1 MQAHKENISDKK
13 GESESGD
20 NEKDNIVSDIPNSTA
35 ADSFIDENGETYSC
49 NMIIDATNYDAEVKY
64 PTNMDDNQRLMNFI
78 FYKF

>member
-1 MQAHKENISDKK
+1 MQVHKENISDKK

-20 NEKDNIVSDIPNSTA
+20 NGKDNIVSDIPNSTS

-49 NMIIDATNYDAEVKY
+49 NMIIDATNCDAEVKY

-78 FYKF
+78 FHKF